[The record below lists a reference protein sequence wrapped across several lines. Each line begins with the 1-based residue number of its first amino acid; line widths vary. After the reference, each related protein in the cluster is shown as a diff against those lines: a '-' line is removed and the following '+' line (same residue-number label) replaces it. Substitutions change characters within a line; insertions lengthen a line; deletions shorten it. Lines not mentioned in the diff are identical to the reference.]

1 MKKACKKCRM
11 IFSGERCPIC
21 NNVDFS
27 ETWKGRVII
36 VKPEESEIAKN
47 LNLGKEGIYAIKIK

>member
-1 MKKACKKCRM
+1 M

-21 NNVDFS
+21 NNVDFT